1 MNQDLM
7 QKLVVAKQIMD
18 VHNKTPRQNTG
29 GMPNTPS
36 LASYNPVP
44 ASYNIPQE
52 YLAEQPKPQ
61 APKQQNIP
69 TQDRIINSK
78 LPDEIKKLMLEHPIE
93 QPKMMGSDT
102 VLSDELVEAASRLM
116 NTDASG
122 KQVRQPSV
130 QRQPQGQSQGQII
143 SENVLDNKNLRSMF
157 KEIVREVLSEQGVIT
172 ESTQKAKEH
181 ISFRVGQHVFEGV
194 ITKIKKVK

>member
-18 VHNKTPRQNTG
+18 VHSKTPRQNTG
-29 GMPNTPS
+29 GIPNTPS
-36 LASYNPVP
+36 LANYNPVP

-52 YLAEQPKPQ
+52 FLGEQPKEQ
-61 APKQQNIP
+61 ATTQVNIP
-69 TQDRIINSK
+69 TKDRIINSK
-78 LPDEIKKLMLEHPIE
+78 LPDEIKRLMLEHPIE
-93 QPKMMGSDT
+93 QPKMMGSET
-102 VLSDELVEAASRLM
+102 VLSDELIEAASRLM

-122 KQVRQPSV
+122 KPSGRSP
-130 QRQPQGQSQGQII
+130 QRKPQTEIV
-143 SENVLDNKNLRSMF
+143 SESSFDTSNLRSML
-157 KEIVREVLSEQGVIT
+157 KEVVKEVLSEQGVIT

>member
-1 MNQDLM
+1 MNTDLM
-7 QKLVVAKQIMD
+7 QKLAVAKQIMD
-18 VHNKTPRQNTG
+18 VHNNKPRQNNNG
-29 GMPNTPS
+29 ISSPGV
-36 LASYNPVP
+36 ASFNSIP

-52 YLAEQPKPQ
+52 FLAEQSVQ
-61 APKQQNIP
+61 SPKQQP
-69 TQDRIINSK
+69 VATKDRIIQSK
-78 LPDEIKKLMLEHPIE
+78 LPDEIKRLMLEHPIE
-93 QPKMMGSDT
+93 QPKMMGTES

-122 KQVRQPSV
+122 KQIRQPSS
-130 QRQPQGQSQGQII
+130 QRQPKAQIV
-143 SENVLDNKNLRSMF
+143 SENVLDNQNLRSMF